1 MVKDEGCDPQGS
13 ISYSK
18 ELRNRFVLSD
28 KRVVHRPSSMSPEAA
43 RLYRSCRSRQG
54 IRDQDTLYEE
64 ELVQLGLDDDDQ
76 IYTSRSRRTHRSVRH
91 VSSPRRSSRPHS
103 MMGSLR
109 PQRRTTQMLEVS
121 DHVRRSLRSTRLD
134 LTSSNGL
141 SAQRSSMANGHVEE
155 RERRSSRRPVV
166 EEEEEADCE
175 GAGDEGD
182 DDGEEEVDEEEEEVE
197 EGADEEDSHEAEG
210 VRRSTRRRKLLYD
223 NFNTSWILGTQKLRG
238 YPMFEDRQVTRE
250 ERKVDR
256 EECAS
261 DGAKDGQ
268 EKQKKASIM
277 EPNSDD
283 RHEKIPG
290 LHSKS
295 ASNRASTFY
304 EDMYT
309 RVKRHRR
316 PPKQMTFQSKQRKS
330 HGKIDGSGP
339 DSQGEDSTSD
349 DDEAFENTSDEQEG
363 QQDGEGVEDELGRG
377 CRGRGRTRSIKY
389 RLRQNKPRVE
399 RFQVSVEPPR
409 TRSMYREAANLIRTA
424 ASTPSGRI
432 RRKRHSRRHYRHHR
446 WRKGP
451 EEDSDSS
458 SSSSS
463 SATDR
468 GDRGR
473 GGTHPRNRCM
483 PLNYASLG
491 RSQGVGVGG
500 VGSKKAPA
508 DVDPMILDTSVR
520 FEHVGGLETHIRC
533 LKEIVVFPML
543 YKEIFEKFNIQPP
556 KGVLFHGPPGTGKT
570 LIARALA
577 NECSQGDRRVAFFM
591 RKGADCLS
599 KWVGES
605 ERQLRLLFEQAYQM
619 RPSIIFF
626 DELDGLAPVRSSR
639 QDQIHASIVST
650 LLALMDGLD
659 NRGEV
664 VVIGAT
670 NRIDAIDPALRRPGR
685 FDREL
690 YFPLPARKE
699 RQEILKIH
707 VSKWTQP
714 PAHNL
719 MSYLA
724 EGSTG
729 YCGSDLRALCSEA
742 VIQALQRKYPQ
753 IYRSSQKLLLDSS
766 AVQVQKCDFM
776 EAKSVIVPASH
787 RAVRSPAHSL
797 SAVILPLLESSLMSL
812 RKALFDVFPWAI
824 TMENGFTDQE
834 NERKL
839 IAAKLAS
846 QHPSHFLI
854 IGDPLQGQTV
864 HLAPALLHSIDHMRF
879 HVLDICTLYEEC
891 GRSPEEAVIQV
902 FREAQRNLPGI
913 IYMPNIERWW
923 NLAQDTVQA
932 VFTSR
937 LLHMEPGSRLLLLAT
952 AETKYEHLPNNLSKL
967 FSKYRGEVFTVKN
980 PSAIERENYFK
991 PLLLERTF
999 LPPPEISRKV
1009 GELEELPVAPP
1020 PEPPK
1025 LTDEQ
1030 LLIKR
1035 QEEEV
1040 TLRELRIFLRE
1051 ICAKLARNR
1060 QFFMFTKPV
1069 DVEEVPDYNLII
1081 KCPMDLET
1089 MMTKIDQHAYECARD
1104 FLSDIDLICRNAL
1117 EYNPDRDP
1125 ADKLIRHRAYALR
1138 DTAYALIKAEMDSDF
1153 EDHCRDI
1160 NKERKRRSKQ
1170 SNGDGVEA
1178 KAGEDEANEPDLN
1191 ALYFP
1196 NDCSILSSTSKLE
1209 ASSNSQMSV
1218 PSPLQEISNNHDAEL
1233 SQEIRRSSR
1242 RCNDI
1247 SLDHKDL
1254 EGSEG
1259 RPKKRRSTP
1268 GWARGFL
1275 RKTKKKKLIVDVKK
1289 EDDGDDSESKRT
1301 EDEVNSP
1308 TPVKEVLEGEV
1319 NGKVKRKNSLDLCS
1333 NVSSPDGSSKSGDGT
1348 REKADSCNESRRSSQ
1363 MSTGKPRCLSSLE
1376 GGDQSCEKRKSIDSD
1391 EHENKCVTGL
1401 DKECLTELVHQVV
1414 RVTEGRPVETIH
1426 ELYIR
1431 LEKCVSHYAHLWK
1444 RHGMLKS
1451 LEGEISRFTECVR

>member
-1 MVKDEGCDPQGS
+1 MVKDEDCDPQGS

-28 KRVVHRPSSMSPEAA
+28 KRVVHRPSSMSPAA

-54 IRDQDTLYEE
+54 LRDQDTLYEE
-64 ELVQLGLDDDDQ
+64 ELVQLGLDDDDHV
-76 IYTSRSRRTHRSVRH
+76 YSRSRRSHRSVRH
-91 VSSPRRSSRPHS
+91 VSSPRRSARPHS
-103 MMGSLR
+103 MMRSLR
-109 PQRRTTQMLEVS
+109 PQRRATQILEVS
-121 DHVRRSLRSTRLD
+121 DRVRRSLRSTRLD
-134 LTSSNGL
+134 HTSTNGMA
-141 SAQRSSMANGHVEE
+141 SQRSSLANGHVEE
-155 RERRSSRRPVV
+155 RERRSSRRRVV
-166 EEEEEADCE
+166 EEEEEEEPDDD
-175 GAGDEGD
+175 GAGDDGD
-182 DDGEEEVDEEEEEVE
+182 DDGEEGEVDEEEVE

-238 YPMFEDRQVTRE
+238 YPMFEDQQVSRE
-250 ERKVDR
+250 DRKGDR
-256 EECAS
+256 EECTS
-261 DGAKDGQ
+261 DGPKDGQ

-316 PPKQMTFQSKQRKS
+316 PPKQMTFQSKQRKG

-349 DDEAFENTSDEQEG
+349 DEAFENTSDEPEG
-363 QQDGEGVEDELGRG
+363 QQVGEGVGNELGRG
-377 CRGRGRTRSIKY
+377 CRASGRTRSIKY

-424 ASTPSGRI
+424 GGAPSGRI
-432 RRKRHSRRHYRHHR
+432 HRKRRSRRHYRHHH

-451 EEDSDSS
+451 EVDSDSS

-463 SATDR
+463 SASDR

-473 GGTHPRNRCM
+473 GGAHPRNRCM
-483 PLNYASLG
+483 PLNYSSLG
-491 RSQGVGVGG
+491 RSEGVGVGG

-520 FEHVGGLETHIRC
+520 FEHVGGLESHIRC

-699 RQEILKIH
+699 RQEILQIH
-707 VSKWTQP
+707 VSKWAQP
-714 PAHNL
+714 PAQDL

-742 VIQALQRKYPQ
+742 VIKALQRRYPQ
-753 IYRSSQKLLLDSS
+753 IYKSSQKLLLNSNS
-766 AVQVQKCDFM
+766 VQVEKCDFM
-776 EAKSVIVPASH
+776 EAKSVIVPASQ

-797 SAVILPLLESSLMSL
+797 SQVLQPLLESSLVSVKKSL
-812 RKALFDVFPWAI
+812 LDVFPWAI
-824 TMENGFTDQE
+824 TISDTTVDDPE
-834 NERKL
+834 NELKL
-839 IAAKLAS
+839 MSAKQAS
-846 QHPSHFLI
+846 QHPSRFILV
-854 IGDPLQGQTV
+854 GDHLQGQTTL
-864 HLAPALLHSIDHMRF
+864 LAPALLHSIDHMRF
-879 HVLDICTLYEEC
+879 YVLDICTLYEEC

-902 FREAQRNLPGI
+902 FREAQRNLPSI

-923 NLAQDTVQA
+923 NLVPETVHA
-932 VFTSR
+932 VFLSR
-937 LLHMEPGSRLLLLAT
+937 LHHLEPGSRLLLLAT
-952 AETKYEHLPNNLSKL
+952 ADKRFDLLPTGVSNL
-967 FSKYRGEVFTVKN
+967 FSRYRGEVYTMQN
-980 PSAIERENYFK
+980 PTASEREDFFK
-991 PLLLERTF
+991 PLLLEQTF
-999 LPPPEISRKV
+999 LPPPELFKKADQ
-1009 GELEELPVAPP
+1009 LEQLPVAPP

-1030 LLIKR
+1030 LLMKR

-1104 FLSDIDLICRNAL
+1104 FLADIDLICRNAL
-1117 EYNPDRDP
+1117 EYNPDRDA

-1160 NKERKRRSKQ
+1160 NRERKRRSKQ
-1170 SNGDGVEA
+1170 LNGPGAEA
-1178 KAGEDEANEPDLN
+1178 KDGEDETNETDLN

-1247 SLDHKDL
+1247 SLDHKDI

-1275 RKTKKKKLIVDVKK
+1275 RKAKKKKLLVEVKK
-1289 EDDGDDSESKRT
+1289 EENGEESESKRT
-1301 EDEVNSP
+1301 EDDDNSS
-1308 TPVKEVLEGEV
+1308 TPVKEVVDGEI
-1319 NGKVKRKNSLDLCS
+1319 NDKTKRKISVDQCS
-1333 NVSSPDGSSKSGDGT
+1333 GVSSPDGSNKSVDGI
-1348 REKADSCNESRRSSQ
+1348 REKAESCSERRPSHTSTPRPRSSLDGADH
-1363 MSTGKPRCLSSLE
+1363 SN
-1376 GGDQSCEKRKSIDSD
+1376 EKRKSIDSD
-1391 EHENKCVTGL
+1391 DPENKCVTGL
-1401 DKECLTELVHQVV
+1401 DKECLKQLVQRAV
-1414 RVTEGRPVETIH
+1414 RVTEGKPVETIH
-1426 ELYIR
+1426 ELYIQ
-1431 LEKCVSHYAHLWK
+1431 LEKCIGQYACQWK
-1444 RHGMLKS
+1444 RNGMLKS
-1451 LEGEISRFTECVR
+1451 LEGEISRFVECVR